1 VDAKVMVFHAQP
13 RETERLAA
21 KHEAG
26 LLRPT
31 FSDRAWSMTTP
42 RIPAFHFCMERTN
55 LWNWLSE
62 VQSLQA
68 ES

>member
-1 VDAKVMVFHAQP
+1 MERDSKTRYRIPEKRLGVDAKVMVFHAQP

-31 FSDRAWSMTTP
+31 FSDRA
-42 RIPAFHFCMERTN
+42 
-55 LWNWLSE
+55 LG
-62 VQSLQA
+62 Q
-68 ES
+68 